1 MNIKILGC
9 SGGKSLER
17 APTSFLVDNH
27 ILIDAGTVMNK
38 LDSEEI
44 LNIDHLLFT
53 HAHFD
58 HIADLPFLALNLM
71 EEKTGD
77 FNVYAAK
84 ETTEWVFSHILNNKI
99 WPDLFN
105 ISREN
110 NGNLYW
116 NTFEHLEK
124 FKIDNYEII
133 SIPVNHSV
141 PTNGF
146 IIDDGEYSFAFT
158 GDTYIT
164 EEFWERCNKKDN
176 LKAVIADVCLP
187 NELIDLAEKVLHLT
201 PNNLS
206 TELEKLS
213 SPEVT
218 VFINHIK
225 PGLRDQV
232 IEEIDEIDC
241 INDIIILEE
250 DMVIDI

>member
-17 APTSFLVDNH
+17 SPTSFLVDDR

-44 LNIDHLLFT
+44 LDIDHLLLT

-71 EEKTGD
+71 EEKKGD

-105 ISREN
+105 LSKKN

-116 NTFEHLEK
+116 NTFEQLKK
-124 FKIDNYEII
+124 FNVDNYEII

-146 IIDDGEYSFAFT
+146 IVDNGEYSFAFT

-164 EEFWERCNKKDN
+164 DQFWNFCNKKEN
-176 LKAVIADVCLP
+176 LRAIIADVCLP
-187 NELIDLAEKVLHLT
+187 NELIDVAEKVLHLT
-201 PNNLS
+201 PNTLS
-206 TELEKLS
+206 AELEKLDTT
-213 SPEVT
+213 EVT

-225 PGLRDQV
+225 PALREQV
-232 IEEIDEIDC
+232 IEEIDNIDC
-241 INDIIILEE
+241 INDLIILEE
-250 DMVIDI
+250 DMVIDL

>member
-9 SGGKSLER
+9 SGGKSLEC
-17 APTSFLVDNH
+17 APTSFLVDNN

-110 NGNLYW
+110 NG
-116 NTFEHLEK
+116 
-124 FKIDNYEII
+124 
-133 SIPVNHSV
+133 
-141 PTNGF
+141 
-146 IIDDGEYSFAFT
+146 
-158 GDTYIT
+158 
-164 EEFWERCNKKDN
+164 
-176 LKAVIADVCLP
+176 
-187 NELIDLAEKVLHLT
+187 
-201 PNNLS
+201 S
-206 TELEKLS
+206 T
-213 SPEVT
+213 
-218 VFINHIK
+218 
-225 PGLRDQV
+225 LR
-232 IEEIDEIDC
+232 
-241 INDIIILEE
+241 
-250 DMVIDI
+250 